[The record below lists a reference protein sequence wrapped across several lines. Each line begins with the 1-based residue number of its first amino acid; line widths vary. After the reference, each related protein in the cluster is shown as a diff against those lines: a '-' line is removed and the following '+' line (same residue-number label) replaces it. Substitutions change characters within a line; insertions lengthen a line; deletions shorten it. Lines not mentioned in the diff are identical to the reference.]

1 MKTLLRLFGCSF
13 LFVALSFA
21 ADQPSLPPK
30 DAADAITA
38 ADLLKHIKVLASD
51 EFEGREPGSKG
62 EELSVKY
69 ISEQFKA
76 LGLKPGNPN
85 GTYTQEVPL
94 AGIVTAPT
102 ASFTVGDKKTE
113 LKFPDDYV
121 ASSARLQSEIK
132 AENTDIVFVGYGVI
146 APESG
151 WDDYKDVDVRGKT
164 ILMLINDPAIPDPA
178 DPAKLDPKMFKGNAM
193 TYYGRWTYKYE
204 IAAQK
209 GAAAAV
215 IIHETVPAAY
225 PYSVIKSSWAKENFE
240 IDAADKNMNAVQI
253 RSWITLDIAKKL
265 LADSGQDF
273 DALKKTAITKEF
285 RPVALNAKANFD
297 LKQTVRP
304 FKSRNVIGKLEGSDP
319 KLKDECVVY
328 SAHWDHLGR

>member
-1 MKTLLRLFGCSF
+1 MKPLTLILL
-13 LFVALSFA
+13 LAAAAFVFA
-21 ADQPSLPPK
+21 AVSPTVPK
-30 DAADAITA
+30 AAADSITA
-38 ADLLKHIKVLASD
+38 ADLLNHIKILASD
-51 EFEGREPGSKG
+51 EFEGRAPGSKG

-69 ISEQFKA
+69 VSDQFKA

-121 ASSARLQSEIK
+121 ASSARLQTEIK
-132 AENTDIVFVGYGVI
+132 AENTDIVFVGYGVV
-146 APESG
+146 APEFG

-178 DPAKLDPKMFKGNAM
+178 DPTKLDPKMFKGRAM

-209 GAAAAV
+209 GAVAAV

-225 PYSVIKSSWAKENFE
+225 PYSVVKTSWAKENYE
-240 IDAADKNMNAVQI
+240 IDTPNKNKDAVEV
-253 RSWITLDIAKKL
+253 RSWITLDVAKKL
-265 LADSGQDF
+265 LADCGQDF
-273 DALKKTAITKEF
+273 DALK
-285 RPVALNAKANFD
+285 N
-297 LKQTVRP
+297 
-304 FKSRNVIGKLEGSDP
+304 
-319 KLKDECVVY
+319 
-328 SAHWDHLGR
+328 SA